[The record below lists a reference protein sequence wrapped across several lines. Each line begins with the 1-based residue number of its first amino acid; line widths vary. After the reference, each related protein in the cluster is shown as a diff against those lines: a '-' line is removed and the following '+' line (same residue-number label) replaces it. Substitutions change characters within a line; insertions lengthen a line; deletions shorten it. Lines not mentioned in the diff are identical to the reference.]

1 MDLDRAN
8 KSETLNLLLLPAP
21 PSSSSLADFRAAYAP
36 ALTEILKQLSA
47 RSISPTPPSLDI
59 ALWWDDEGL
68 RAGWP
73 RSSLYQAAQQAVA
86 TIYKLLC
93 SICAES
99 HIGEQYKN
107 DVDFRVVLTY
117 DRPGDRD
124 ENRPDSSPTS
134 WQGPFVP
141 LQEIAWSA
149 RHWENVFA
157 PDGENSERFL
167 QDFIKLRRNL
177 PLTKQSLFSFKV
189 HRMRGGTSV
198 RVLNE
203 RGTDQNNP
211 PGKRHL
217 SVAVGGTFD
226 HLHAGH
232 KLLLTA
238 TCLVIEPILDASS
251 PSERTLTIGITGDEL
266 LKNKKYAESL
276 ESWDVRQNSVY
287 NFLSAVLNFRDT
299 GSIKVERTSEPGP
312 NGNMV
317 IYELD
322 GGLKIRCVEISDPFG
337 PTITDK
343 TISALVISGE
353 TRAGGKAVN
362 DRRVEKGWD
371 ALEIFEVE
379 VLDSGMEEVEGGQ
392 AAGNFQSK
400 ISSTEIRKRLQEES
414 G

>member
-1 MDLDRAN
+1 M
-8 KSETLNLLLLPAP
+8 
-21 PSSSSLADFRAAYAP
+21 
-36 ALTEILKQLSA
+36 
-47 RSISPTPPSLDI
+47 
-59 ALWWDDEGL
+59 
-68 RAGWP
+68 
-73 RSSLYQAAQQAVA
+73 
-86 TIYKLLC
+86 
-93 SICAES
+93 
-99 HIGEQYKN
+99 
-107 DVDFRVVLTY
+107 VD
-117 DRPGDRD
+117 
-124 ENRPDSSPTS
+124 
-134 WQGPFVP
+134 
-141 LQEIAWSA
+141 
-149 RHWENVFA
+149 
-157 PDGENSERFL
+157 
-167 QDFIKLRRNL
+167 
-177 PLTKQSLFSFKV
+177 
-189 HRMRGGTSV
+189 
-198 RVLNE
+198 
-203 RGTDQNNP
+203 
-211 PGKRHL
+211 
-217 SVAVGGTFD
+217 
-226 HLHAGH
+226 
-232 KLLLTA
+232 
-238 TCLVIEPILDASS
+238 
-251 PSERTLTIGITGDEL
+251 IGITGDEL